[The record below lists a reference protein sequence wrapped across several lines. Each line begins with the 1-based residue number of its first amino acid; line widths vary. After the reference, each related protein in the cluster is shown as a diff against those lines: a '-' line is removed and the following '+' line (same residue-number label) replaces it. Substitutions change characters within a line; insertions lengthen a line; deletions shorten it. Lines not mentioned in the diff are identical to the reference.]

1 MLTPEQAQQLA
12 DKDLVVSVFQSKMNK
27 LHTTHSWEFLGID
40 SAQQYNQMP
49 MESTSNIT
57 VGVIDTG
64 IWPESKSFNDKGFG
78 PVPKKFKG
86 ERVTSDH
93 FRLANCNRKI
103 IGARFYSKGFEAES
117 GRLESF
123 NLPFFRSAR
132 DGDGHGTHTA
142 RGSAPCARLAIYK
155 ACWFDICSEADIL
168 SALDDAIS
176 DGVDI
181 LSISIGPDP
190 PQPSYFEN
198 AISIGAFHA
207 FQRGILVSAS
217 AGNSAFPGTAT
228 NVAPWILTVAAS
240 SVDREF
246 HSIVYLGNS
255 KVLKGFSLNPI
266 KMETYYGLI
275 SGSAAAAPGVTAK
288 NASFCKNNTLDQTL
302 VKGKIVVCTIETF
315 TDNRRE
321 KSIFLRQAGAV
332 GLILIDPSIK
342 DVGFQFVIL
351 GTLIGQEEAEEL
363 QAYMISE
370 KNPVGKISPTITVL
384 NIKPAPEVVV
394 FSSMGP
400 NIITPD
406 IIKPD
411 ITGPGLNI
419 LAAWSPVAIT
429 ATAERSVDYNIIS
442 STSMSCLHV
451 SAVAAIVKTY
461 QPSWSPAAI
470 ISAIMTT
477 AMVLDSTQHAIGRD
491 PNGTPTMPF
500 DYRSRHI
507 SPTGA
512 LNLGLVY
519 DFNSHDIINF
529 LCSTRASPAQLKNL
543 TGELVQCKN
552 PLTPSYNF
560 NYPSIGV
567 ANMNRSLSLYRIV
580 TYYGKRCLSGLI
592 SSPSRTAMGA
602 LCRVRSPIG
611 LNVVFV

>member
-1 MLTPEQAQQLA
+1 MRLVKVLTILFFIRFAFVHATATDAKHYIVYMGEHAHPNLESVVRANHEILASVTGSKSFRGFSAMLTPEQAQQLA
-12 DKDLVVSVFQSKMNK
+12 DKDLVVSVFQSKMNMF
-27 LHTTHSWEFLGID
+27 HTTHSWEFLGTD

-49 MESTSNIT
+49 MESTSNTI
-57 VGVIDTG
+57 VGVIDKG
-64 IWPESKSFNDKGFG
+64 IWPESKSFNDKGLG

-86 ERVTSDH
+86 ECVTGEH

-103 IGARFYSKGFEAES
+103 IGVRFYLKGFEEES
-117 GRLESF
+117 GPLESF
-123 NLPFFRSAR
+123 NLPFLRSAR

-142 RGSAPCARLAIYK
+142 STIAGSIVANVRLFGMARGTARGGAPSARLAIYK
-155 ACWFDICSEADIL
+155 ACWFDMCSEADIH

-190 PQPSYFEN
+190 HQPSHFEN
-198 AISIGAFHA
+198 AILIGAFHA
-207 FQRGILVSAS
+207 FQRGILASAS

-275 SGSAAAAPGVTAK
+275 AGSVAAAPGVTAK

-302 VKGKIVVCTIETF
+302 VKGKIV
-315 TDNRRE
+315 
-321 KSIFLRQAGAV
+321 AGVV
-332 GLILIDPSIK
+332 GLILIDSSIK
-342 DVGFQFVIL
+342 DVSFQFVIP

-384 NIKPAPEVVV
+384 NIKPAPEMVV

-406 IIKPD
+406 IIKPN

-419 LAAWSPVAIT
+419 LAAWSPVVTT
-429 ATAERSVDYNIIS
+429 ATAEQSVDYNIIS
-442 STSMSCLHV
+442 SASLSCPHV
-451 SAVAAIVKTY
+451 SAVAAIVKSY

-470 ISAIMTT
+470 MSAIMTT
-477 AMVLDSTQHAIGRD
+477 GKLFYTIMSDNYKFTYVFDWTKSMDYHS
-491 PNGTPTMPF
+491 NGP
-500 DYRSRHI
+500 R
-507 SPTGA
+507 
-512 LNLGLVY
+512 
-519 DFNSHDIINF
+519 
-529 LCSTRASPAQLKNL
+529 
-543 TGELVQCKN
+543 
-552 PLTPSYNF
+552 
-560 NYPSIGV
+560 
-567 ANMNRSLSLYRIV
+567 
-580 TYYGKRCLSGLI
+580 
-592 SSPSRTAMGA
+592 
-602 LCRVRSPIG
+602 
-611 LNVVFV
+611 